1 VTADRSSVT
10 QDGGFACT
18 HCARTK
24 TVMGEAIP
32 TILTAF
38 ALYQD
43 PRIVEAVARL
53 AVESPEVAAKLVRA
67 EAAMEQC
74 AHIFAM
80 LAKEAPA

>member
-1 VTADRSSVT
+1 
-10 QDGGFACT
+10 
-18 HCARTK
+18 
-24 TVMGEAIP
+24 MGEAIP